1 LPWLFGVG
9 AVLFVA
15 GLLAR
20 ELAVDLGVV
29 KLGCGAASAGW
40 RLVLLATTIYL
51 LIWVLASAFD
61 GFMPNL
67 PGG

>member
-1 LPWLFGVG
+1 M
-9 AVLFVA
+9 
-15 GLLAR
+15 R
-20 ELAVDLGVV
+20 ELAVDPWVV
-29 KLGCGAASAGW
+29 KLGHGAASAGW